1 MQVSH
6 HWAARPTLRNLVIE
20 DTLCTSS
27 LGDTV
32 HKATDMK
39 ENEDSKPFLFAEPD
53 NRSKE
58 NEKIMCETAKK
69 TTLPGQDFF
78 PITTPLTCTPPL
90 DEPILWEEDS

>member
-20 DTLCTSS
+20 DTLCTSL

-39 ENEDSKPFLFAEPD
+39 ENEDSKPFLFDEPD

-58 NEKIMCETAKK
+58 NEKIRCEIAKK
-69 TTLPGQDFF
+69 SMLFGQDFF
-78 PITTPLTCTPPL
+78 QLQHL
-90 DEPILWEEDS
+90 

>member
-39 ENEDSKPFLFAEPD
+39 ENEDSKPFLFNEPD

-58 NEKIMCETAKK
+58 NEKNYVRNR
-69 TTLPGQDFF
+69 
-78 PITTPLTCTPPL
+78 
-90 DEPILWEEDS
+90 EEDNVAWSRFFSNYNTFDLYASIG